1 MQLNNNKPE
10 NQGKTDDF
18 LEDKLPEKTE
28 KNQTSE

>member
-1 MQLNNNKPE
+1 MQLINNKPE

-28 KNQTSE
+28 KKSNI